1 MRKGQAAP
9 RSITQGLRAK
19 AWWVL
24 RKNRTMTLAE
34 LQLTVCDGSEK
45 CAGNNLRRWLNQLVS
60 AGLVTRALEPDGILT
75 SNGSYRY
82 TLIQDWARKRRWF
95 GYQSAQCLTPT
106 AELQCRSAWHRIVIS
121 PITKRTDYE

>member
-1 MRKGQAAP
+1 MRKGQSAP
-9 RSITQGLRAK
+9 RTLTQGLRAK

-60 AGLVTRALEPDGILT
+60 AGLVARALEPDGILA
-75 SNGSYRY
+75 SNGSHRY
-82 TLIQDWARKRRWF
+82 TLVKDWGARAPVVRVSSGVVF
-95 GYQSAQCLTPT
+95 DPNGVDCVPIGGGY
-106 AELQCRSAWHRIVIS
+106 E
-121 PITKRTDYE
+121 